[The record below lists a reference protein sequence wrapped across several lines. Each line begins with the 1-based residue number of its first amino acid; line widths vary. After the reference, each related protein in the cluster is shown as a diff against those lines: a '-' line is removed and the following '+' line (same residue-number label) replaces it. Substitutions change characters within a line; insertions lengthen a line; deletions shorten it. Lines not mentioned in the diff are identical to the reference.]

1 MPFEIIRNDIANMHV
16 DVIVN
21 TANPKPIIGP
31 GVDSAIHKMAG
42 DELLE
47 ARKQIGEIAVGDSR
61 ITEAFQLHAKYVIHT
76 VGPIWNGGLNQETEL
91 LRSCYRNSLELA
103 LKYECE
109 SIAFPLI
116 STGAYGFPKEQ
127 ALETALGVISSFL
140 MHHEMMVYLV
150 VFDKT
155 AYALSEKLFKTIET
169 FIDEKYAEENMI
181 IQRQQREDQRRSYTG
196 LFKRKDR
203 SLVHMLHNV
212 DITFSEALLQWIIK
226 KGKTEPEVYKKAN
239 VDRKL
244 FSKIKNNKNYRPSK
258 GNAVALAVGLE
269 LSLAETKELIG
280 KAGYAL
286 THSSKFDIIIEYFIS
301 HGNYD
306 VFEINEV
313 LFAFDQPL
321 IGGEK

>member
-1 MPFEIIRNDIANMHV
+1 MPFEIVRNDIANMHV
-16 DVIVN
+16 DAIVN
-21 TANPKPIIGP
+21 TANPKPVIGP
-31 GVDSAIHKMAG
+31 GVDSALHKRAG
-42 DELLE
+42 SELLK
-47 ARKQIGEIAVGDSR
+47 AREEIGEILVGDAR
-61 ITEAFQLHAKYVIHT
+61 ITEAFQLYAKYVIHT
-76 VGPIWNGGLNQETEL
+76 VGPIWNGGQNQETEL
-91 LRSCYRNSLELA
+91 LRACYQNSLELA
-103 LKYECE
+103 LECGCE

-169 FIDEKYAEENMI
+169 FIDEKYAEENMV
-181 IQRQQREDQRRSYTG
+181 IQRQQREDQRRSYIG
-196 LFKRKDR
+196 LFKRKDK

-226 KGKTEPEVYKKAN
+226 KRKTEPEVYKKAN
-239 VDRKL
+239 MDRKL
-244 FSKIKNNKNYRPSK
+244 FSKIKNNKNYHPSK
-258 GNAVALAVGLE
+258 RNAVALAVGLE

-301 HGNYD
+301 QGNYD

>member
-1 MPFEIIRNDIANMHV
+1 MRA
-16 DVIVN
+16 
-21 TANPKPIIGP
+21 
-31 GVDSAIHKMAG
+31 
-42 DELLE
+42 
-47 ARKQIGEIAVGDSR
+47 
-61 ITEAFQLHAKYVIHT
+61 
-76 VGPIWNGGLNQETEL
+76 
-91 LRSCYRNSLELA
+91 CYQNSLELA
-103 LKYECE
+103 LEYGCE

-169 FIDEKYAEENMI
+169 FIDEKYAEENMV
-181 IQRQQREDQRRSYTG
+181 IQRQQREDQRRSYTR

-212 DITFSEALLQWIIK
+212 DITFSEALLKWIIK

-258 GNAVALAVGLE
+258 GNAVALALGLE

-286 THSSKFDIIIEYFIS
+286 TYSSKFDIIIEYFIS
-301 HGNYD
+301 QGNYD

>member
-1 MPFEIIRNDIANMHV
+1 MPFEIVRNDIVNMHV
-16 DVIVN
+16 DAIVN

-31 GVDSAIHKMAG
+31 GVDSALHKRAG
-42 DELLE
+42 NELLK
-47 ARKQIGEIAVGDSR
+47 AREQIGEISVGNAR

-103 LKYECE
+103 LKYGCE

-140 MHHEMMVYLV
+140 MQHEMMVYLV

-169 FIDEKYAEENMI
+169 FIDEKYAEENMLN
-181 IQRQQREDQRRSYTG
+181 QRRQREDQGRTYTG

-203 SLVHMLHNV
+203 SLAHMLHNV
-212 DITFSEALLQWIIK
+212 DITFSESLLQWIIK

-301 HGNYD
+301 QGNYD

-313 LFAFDQPL
+313 LFAFNQPL

>member
-1 MPFEIIRNDIANMHV
+1 MPFEIVRNDIAYMQV
-16 DVIVN
+16 DAIVN

-47 ARKQIGEIAVGDSR
+47 ARKQIGEISVGDSR
-61 ITEAFQLHAKYVIHT
+61 ITEAFQMHAKYVIHT

-103 LKYECE
+103 LKYGCE

-127 ALETALGVISSFL
+127 ALEIALSTISIFL
-140 MHHEMMVYLV
+140 MYHEMLVYLV

-169 FIDEKYAEENMI
+169 FIDEKYAEENMVR
-181 IQRQQREDQRRSYTG
+181 QRRQREDMRGTG
-196 LFKRKDR
+196 LFKRRER

-212 DITFSEALLQWIIK
+212 DNTFSEALLQWIIK
-226 KGKTEPEVYKKAN
+226 KGKTDPEVYKKAN

-269 LSLAETKELIG
+269 LNLAETKELIG

-286 THSSKFDIIIEYFIS
+286 THSSKFDIIIEYFIL
-301 HGNYD
+301 HGDYD

-313 LFAFDQPL
+313 LFAFEQPL
-321 IGGEK
+321 LGGSK